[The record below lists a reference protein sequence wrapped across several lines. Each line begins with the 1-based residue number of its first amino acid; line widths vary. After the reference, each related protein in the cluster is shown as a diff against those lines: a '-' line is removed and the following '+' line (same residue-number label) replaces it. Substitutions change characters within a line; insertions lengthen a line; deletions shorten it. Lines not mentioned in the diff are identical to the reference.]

1 MDLKPRY
8 KREKSFAV
16 ISMADIVLNLLIFF
30 LLTSSYVIQPGVRVR
45 LPRSATKEAV
55 SEERITISITKE
67 GSIFIDDKPAS
78 LSDIPLFL
86 KGAENKII
94 LINSD
99 RDVSISMVIKVIDIV
114 RSLGFKDFVIATT
127 PED

>member
-1 MDLKPRY
+1 MNLQPSY

-30 LLTSSYVIQPGVRVR
+30 LLTSSYVIQPGIRVR
-45 LPRSATKEAV
+45 LPRSTTKEAV
-55 SEERITISITKE
+55 SEDRVLISITKE
-67 GSIFIDDKPAS
+67 GSIFIDEKPVS
-78 LSDIPLFL
+78 LSEIPFL
-86 KGAENKII
+86 LESSKDKII

-99 RDVSISMVIKVIDIV
+99 RDVSIAMVVRVIDIV
-114 RSLGFKDFVIATT
+114 KSIGATNFVIATT